1 MKRQLDDYF
10 DKFYNAQAV
19 RYHKLSADDN
29 KLAREIALWKETVA
43 ERWDAIKVVERE
55 SDFDGGVETG
65 KKYKVRIVL
74 DEAGLDDA
82 VGLEFVVLGKNAKG
96 EDCVAEIVPFKM
108 MGRKDNLHTFEM
120 IYDPDHAGTFKSGI
134 RMFPKNELLPHRQ
147 DFAYV
152 KWF

>member
-1 MKRQLDDYF
+1 
-10 DKFYNAQAV
+10 
-19 RYHKLSADDN
+19 
-29 KLAREIALWKETVA
+29 
-43 ERWDAIKVVERE
+43 
-55 SDFDGGVETG
+55 
-65 KKYKVRIVL
+65 
-74 DEAGLDDA
+74 
-82 VGLEFVVLGKNAKG
+82 
-96 EDCVAEIVPFKM
+96 